1 MKNIE
6 GKVTLE
12 LNVEAFVI
20 LFWGLIFEGVLI
32 ALGLVI
38 AAFILK

>member
-1 MKNIE
+1 MENIE

-12 LNVEAFVI
+12 LNVGAFVI
-20 LFWGLIFEGVLI
+20 LFLGLIFEGVLI